1 MLVQSMAP
9 SAAEIALAPTATCTI
24 VGADGRVRSSS
35 GGAGSGGAV
44 AGSRLITEPAPYA
57 GAPYGG
63 ASDLG
68 SESDVPVDSLSEDT
82 GDEFRDDIERG
93 AQAPYSSLPPTR
105 YLPCCDQRRRPQEPN
120 SGTKKG
126 SRIKYLL
133 GPQI

>member
-93 AQAPYSSLPPTR
+93 AQALYGSLPPTR
-105 YLPCCDQRRRPQEPN
+105 MPQRWWVEAAAALRANAARRACRRMPPE
-120 SGTKKG
+120 
-126 SRIKYLL
+126 
-133 GPQI
+133 